1 MRAVFAAGGNGVKRT
16 LRRRGADLRSEHTYI
31 NSKDARAFF
40 EGLLSG
46 FAYDIANKCYDI
58 ADSKYKQIFS
68 DLGILLM
75 QLGKSYQFG
84 IKERE
89 AGSIMVLKF
98 PKNVPHLLI
107 MDGYEN
113 VAPEI
118 LYDIGDGE
126 FNASGI
132 LVRS

>member
-1 MRAVFAAGGNGVKRT
+1 
-16 LRRRGADLRSEHTYI
+16 
-31 NSKDARAFF
+31 
-40 EGLLSG
+40 
-46 FAYDIANKCYDI
+46 
-58 ADSKYKQIFS
+58 
-68 DLGILLM
+68 M

-84 IKERE
+84 LKERE